1 MDPLTPFRGNMK
13 NVKLIYKDME
23 RQASATS
30 SPLPLKGVGGSLK
43 YIGVDDLDID
53 LFESQYVVPEG
64 MSYNS
69 YLIEDDKIA
78 IMDTADRRKGEEWK
92 QNLTAALAGRKPDYL
107 VAHHMEPDH
116 ASLIA
121 EVLEAYPDLK
131 LVCSAQALKMLP
143 NFFPSLP
150 LNGDGVA
157 EGRVLTVKEG
167 DTLSL
172 GSHTLHFIAAPMVH
186 WPEVL
191 MSYESTEKV
200 LFAADGFGKFGA
212 LSKEQGARSKEQEN
226 TSSPCN
232 PLAPCPLLLA
242 PNNGDWACEARRYYF
257 NICGKYGV
265 QVQNVLKKAAAL
277 DIQVICPLHG
287 PVLTGQ
293 AMKEAIRL
301 YDIWSRYEPES
312 EGVLVAYASIHG
324 GTAAAARRLGEI
336 LKEKGAQKQGSTTEG
351 EFKVVVSD
359 LSRDDMAEVIEDAF
373 RYPRIVVMAA
383 SYDAGVFPVMHDFL
397 YHLQIK
403 NYQKR
408 RFGIVENGSWAPTA
422 GRVMREMI
430 EAMKDCTIVEPLV
443 TIRSRMKPADEEQLS
458 LLADA
463 ILA

>member
-1 MDPLTPFRGNMK
+1 MNY
-13 NVKLIYKDME
+13 I
-23 RQASATS
+23 
-30 SPLPLKGVGGSLK
+30 K

-69 YLIEDDKIA
+69 YLIEDEKIA
-78 IMDTADRRKGEEWK
+78 IMDTADRRKADEWK
-92 QNLTAALAGRKPDYL
+92 ANLKEALAGRKPDYL

-121 EVLEAYPDLK
+121 DVLSAYPESK
-131 LVCSAQALKMLP
+131 LICSPQALKMLP

-150 LNGDGVA
+150 LKGDGGSD
-157 EGRVLTVKEG
+157 GRVITVKEG

-186 WPEVL
+186 WPEVI

-212 LSKEQGARSKEQEN
+212 LVNE
-226 TSSPCN
+226 TD
-232 PLAPCPLLLA
+232 
-242 PNNGDWACEARRYYF
+242 DWACEARRYYF

-265 QVQNVLKKAAAL
+265 QVQNVLKKAANP
-277 DIQVICPLHG
+277 DIQAICPLHG
-287 PVLTGQ
+287 PVLTGK
-293 AMKEAIRL
+293 AMAEAVRL

-324 GTAAAARRLGEI
+324 GTAAAAERLGEI
-336 LKEKGAQKQGSTTEG
+336 LREKGAK
-351 EFKVVVSD
+351 KVVVSD

-373 RYPRIVVMAA
+373 RYPKIVVAAA
-383 SYDAGVFPVMHDFL
+383 SYDGGVFPVMHDFL

-408 RFGIVENGSWAPTA
+408 RFGIVENGSWAPSA

-430 EAMKDCTIVEPLV
+430 EAMKDCPIVEPMV
-443 TIRSRMKPADEEQLS
+443 TIRSRMKPADEEQLA
-458 LLADA
+458 LLAEN
-463 ILA
+463 LLQQ